1 MTRPTQRN
9 DVAIAM
15 RKERQHSSTPD
26 ELPPFERPDER
37 SLSSDSDRGRSQ
49 GEPRHLT
56 NGSVPGRVNGLS
68 VRGRVNGL
76 VNGFTNGRINGLRN
90 GRINGLINGFTNGRV
105 NGLRNGRINGLVN
118 GFTNGRINGLKDGKQ
133 SRYNGLVNG
142 LEHKTGLVNGNSFIN
157 GFRMPG
163 ARRRMPL
170 SKKNSSLRLAVV
182 LAMVALVV
190 ITPFLLIFS
199 MPESAIKIDG
209 YFFDWERA
217 GYFQEM
223 KATAAS
229 DVDIRGYST
238 VVGQGVL
245 YGYISTADNMFSLD
259 NGEPTA
265 LYGFFDMDNNPGTGY
280 IIDGIGADKMVEI
293 MGWNGTMKSATVSD
307 FLVGFER
314 MDFSGFA
321 YRMPVDAIPADNK
334 IEFSF
339 HMSGTQNPAA
349 LFMSK
354 NVQGQ
359 EDASQYTV
367 RFGEPALK
375 VMAELVMPDV
385 IPVDSRERVMDLGF
399 ESVRGNFTIT
409 GLTFEK
415 LGTASNYRISAYDD
429 LQVIGYSNGAAL
441 TFEPA
446 LEIKEGYGRSL
457 SIYVEIDGS
466 EISSSFG
473 LSLNATGIGTLS
485 GPATVDEIQVSNR
498 VAYVSEVPHS
508 VVIDGA
514 FADWRYGFIMI
525 DNANDVRLAN
535 GSLINDPSIDIT
547 GYGMYIDQKDVAMY
561 LSVADRIFN
570 GTSIPKNITIPV
582 PTEGL
587 PNIEGQQLIGA
598 DIAGAM
604 LDTDLDPSTGAR
616 FSDTFGADYLVF
628 ITGKKG
634 RIIQSELYAWDAS
647 QVNATW
653 RFVERVSSAVD
664 SKRMEFAFNFSALSM
679 SDLDVAAVSF
689 FMTDWKAAT
698 DYSDGILPLAKWQ
711 IGMYSKAFGGILI
724 NEVYNIKGTSVD
736 WIELFNT
743 GSQSITL
750 TGWVIYDG
758 TTAVYTFG
766 AITIAPG
773 DFIVV
778 YDLSISKNGNLRL
791 ANAGGQLID
800 SVTAKESS
808 TTKSFSRIGSP
819 PYATWRNTVITP
831 GALNAGQVPIPE
843 FSDILVPLI
852 GIIGAF
858 TFIKARR
865 RKVKDG

>member
-1 MTRPTQRN
+1 
-9 DVAIAM
+9 M

-26 ELPPFERPDER
+26 DLPPFERPDER
-37 SLSSDSDRGRSQ
+37 SSRSDSKKDRPQ
-49 GEPRHLT
+49 DAPRHLI
-56 NGSVPGRVNGLS
+56 NDSVPGRVNGLS

-76 VNGFTNGRINGLRN
+76 VNGFTN

-133 SRYNGLVNG
+133 SRYDGLVNG

-170 SKKNSSLRLAVV
+170 SKKNSSLRLTIVFV
-182 LAMVALVV
+182 MVAIVI

-199 MPESAIKIDG
+199 MPESTIKIDG

-238 VVGQGVL
+238 VVGQGVV
-245 YGYISTADNMFSLD
+245 YGYISTADNMFSRD
-259 NGEPTA
+259 NGEPSA
-265 LYGFFDMDNNPGTGY
+265 LYGFFDMDNSPTTGY

-293 MGWNGTMKSATVSD
+293 IGWNETVKSATVSD
-307 FLVGFER
+307 FPVGFDR
-314 MDFSGFA
+314 ADFSGFFN
-321 YRMPVDAIPADNK
+321 RMQIDAIPADNK

-339 HMSGTQNPAA
+339 RMSGTQNPAT

-354 NVQGQ
+354 DIQGQ
-359 EDASQYTV
+359 EDESQYTV
-367 RFGEPALK
+367 RFGMPALR
-375 VMAELVMPDV
+375 VTAELVMPDV
-385 IPVDSRERVMDLGF
+385 IPVSSRERVIDLGL
-399 ESVRGNFTIT
+399 ESARGNFTIT
-409 GLTFEK
+409 DLTFEK
-415 LGTASNYRISAYDD
+415 LGTASQYRISVFDD
-429 LQVIGYSNGAAL
+429 LQAMGYSNGATV

-446 LEIKEGYGRSL
+446 LEIKEGYGKQL
-457 SIYVEIDGS
+457 SVYVEIDVG

-473 LSLNATGIGTLS
+473 LSLNATGIGSTS
-485 GPATVDEIQVSNR
+485 GPATVDEVQILDR

-514 FADWRYGFIMI
+514 FADWRYGYIMT

-561 LSVADRIFN
+561 LSVADRICN

-582 PTEGL
+582 PMQGL
-587 PNIEGQQLIGA
+587 PNPAGQQLIGA
-598 DIAGAM
+598 DIAGAA
-604 LDTDLDPSTGAR
+604 LDTDLDPSTGAS
-616 FSDTFGADYLVF
+616 FSGTLGADYLVF
-628 ITGKKG
+628 ISGKKG
-634 RIIQSELYAWDAS
+634 RIIQSELYVWDSS
-647 QVNATW
+647 QANATW
-653 RFVERVSSAVD
+653 RFVESVRSAVD

-679 SDLDVAAVSF
+679 GDLDVAAVGF
-689 FMTDWKAAT
+689 FMTDWKSAT
-698 DYSDGILPLAKWQ
+698 DFSDGILPLAKWQ
-711 IGMYSKAFGGILI
+711 IGMYSKAFGGMLI
-724 NEVYNIKGTSVD
+724 NEVYNIKGTGAD
-736 WIELFNT
+736 WIEFYNT
-743 GSQSITL
+743 GSQPITL
-750 TGWVIYDG
+750 TGWIIYDG
-758 TTAVYTFG
+758 TTAIYTFG
-766 AITIAPG
+766 IVTIAPG
-773 DFIVV
+773 EIFVV
-778 YDLSISKNGNLRL
+778 YNLSISKNGNLRL
-791 ANAGGQLID
+791 ADADGRLID
-800 SVTAKESS
+800 SVAAKESS
-808 TTKSFSRIGSP
+808 TTKSYSRIGSP
-819 PYATWRNTVITP
+819 PYSTWRNAVITP

-843 FSDILVPLI
+843 FSDILIPLI

-858 TFIKARR
+858 TFMRTRR